1 MSKIVGVKI
10 KLIFLPQSLRR
21 VKDRVSQSFTTGYLL
36 CEKTPFTLW
45 LNYGFLLSINFIR
58 FLLAWFF
65 ILF

>member
-36 CEKTPFTLW
+36 CEKP
-45 LNYGFLLSINFIR
+45 LL
-58 FLLAWFF
+58 LCG
-65 ILF
+65 